1 MRLRSSVPAL
11 ILFTGLL
18 ALPSVQAAPEHK
30 NLQVLDKNISA
41 SELKKTMEG
50 FAAQLGVKCQFC
62 HVDELYEKD
71 DKKQKADARKMI
83 KLVAEMKNRKPEFFK
98 TTVKD
103 NALQCA
109 MCHRGRPQPEAYV
122 P

>member
-1 MRLRSSVPAL
+1 MRLRSLLPAL
-11 ILFTGLL
+11 LIGAAL
-18 ALPSVQAAPEHK
+18 AMPSVQAAPEHK

-41 SELKKTMEG
+41 AELKKTMEG

-83 KLVAEMKNRKPEFFK
+83 KFVAEMKTRKQEFSK
-98 TTVKD
+98 TKVKD
-103 NALQCA
+103 NSLQCS